1 MYIVQHSFSEVILV
15 WPELFFTFF
24 SFFIDLFCPFFSTVQ
39 RTSIVWFLINKNTQ
53 KTIDNLLIIGE
64 VSTYTFSGISGRILN
79 SGLKLARWKKLEER
93 PFSWKNKDFPIP
105 GTSLSKRTPKEEV
118 RQSYG
123 VLEVKELPYPEHDF
137 LKKKT
142 PKEDFRR
149 GSVFVEGLSIA
160 GCRKWLL
167 VEENGIFIAG
177 HVSLWQ
183 KRTHLKRS

>member
-1 MYIVQHSFSEVILV
+1 M
-15 WPELFFTFF
+15 
-24 SFFIDLFCPFFSTVQ
+24 Q
-39 RTSIVWFLINKNTQ
+39 RTIIVWFLINKNTQ

-149 GSVFVEGLSIA
+149 GSVVVEGLSIA
-160 GCRKWLL
+160 GCRK
-167 VEENGIFIAG
+167 
-177 HVSLWQ
+177 
-183 KRTHLKRS
+183 